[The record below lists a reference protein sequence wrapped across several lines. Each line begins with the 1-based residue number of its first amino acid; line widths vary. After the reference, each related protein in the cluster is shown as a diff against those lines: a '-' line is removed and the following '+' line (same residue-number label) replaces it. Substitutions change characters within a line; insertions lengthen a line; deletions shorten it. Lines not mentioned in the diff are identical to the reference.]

1 MDGLL
6 KKNSLQIA
14 ATSSSRKG
22 CKSYIQFDA
31 LTQCLTTKYLPTYAG
46 VTPNGAKS
54 SDCKQQ
60 QTIDLRTCVLR
71 AGIIYIRQLL
81 AIIL

>member
-31 LTQCLTTKYLPTYAG
+31 LTQCLTTSTYAG

-60 QTIDLRTCVLR
+60 QTIDLRTCVQR
-71 AGIIYIRQLL
+71 AGITHC
-81 AIIL
+81 